1 MIGALL
7 GDMIGAP
14 YEFDRGDKTKDF
26 PLFSKKSGFTDDSVM
41 TIAVAEALLDTLGK
55 NDEVITDALVT
66 SMKKWGKM
74 YPNAGY
80 GGMFI
85 RWLHEKNPKP
95 YGSYGNGSAMRVS
108 SVGWLFDDLD
118 TTRHMAALT
127 ASVSHNHPE
136 GIKGAEAI
144 ANAIFLARNGSSKE
158 EIKDYI
164 IKEFS
169 YDLSRTCDEI
179 RELSIAA
186 ECRGT
191 DATGISYIK
200 NGEIITF
207 KKAKPAHKL
216 HLYFPHGTKAVIGHN
231 RMTTQGSEKKNYNNH
246 PFNGRTAAHSFAFA
260 HNGVLYNGAEMQKE
274 YSLPE
279 TPIETDSY
287 TAVQVLETFDNV
299 DYESVKAVSEAVRGS
314 FVFTIL
320 RDDNTIFLVK
330 GDNPLTVYCYPELGL
345 FVYAST
351 KAILDTAVKLAHIH
365 TAPISYIINEG
376 DIIRIDPDGKISVSK
391 FEMKEDF
398 RFD

>member
-1 MIGALL
+1 MCAI
-7 GDMIGAP
+7 
-14 YEFDRGDKTKDF
+14 Y
-26 PLFSKKSGFTDDSVM
+26 GF
-41 TIAVAEALLDTLGK
+41 L
-55 NDEVITDALVT
+55 N
-66 SMKKWGKM
+66 
-74 YPNAGY
+74 
-80 GGMFI
+80 
-85 RWLHEKNPKP
+85 
-95 YGSYGNGSAMRVS
+95 YGNKVHHR
-108 SVGWLFDDLD
+108 LLL
-118 TTRHMAALT
+118 RL
-127 ASVSHNHPE
+127 
-136 GIKGAEAI
+136 
-144 ANAIFLARNGSSKE
+144 
-158 EIKDYI
+158 
-164 IKEFS
+164 
-169 YDLSRTCDEI
+169 I

-216 HLYFPHGTKAVIGHN
+216 HLYFPRNTVAVIGHN
-231 RMTTQGSEKKNYNNH
+231 RITTQGNVKKNYNNH
-246 PFNGRTAAHSFAFA
+246 PFNGKTAAHSFAFA
-260 HNGVLYNGAEMQKE
+260 HNGVLYNEAEMQKE

-287 TAVQVLETFDNV
+287 TAVQVLETFDTV

-320 RDDNTIFLVK
+320 RDDNTIILVK

-351 KAILDTAVKLAHIH
+351 KTILDTAVKLAHIH

-398 RFD
+398 RFDWRSLYRDSWMPEDDVSSAEILDICGYYGIEKEDVELLMSMGYTVDEIEEMLTDTDYYEATMAEAKALDYQ

>member
-1 MIGALL
+1 MCAI
-7 GDMIGAP
+7 
-14 YEFDRGDKTKDF
+14 Y
-26 PLFSKKSGFTDDSVM
+26 GF
-41 TIAVAEALLDTLGK
+41 L
-55 NDEVITDALVT
+55 N
-66 SMKKWGKM
+66 
-74 YPNAGY
+74 
-80 GGMFI
+80 
-85 RWLHEKNPKP
+85 
-95 YGSYGNGSAMRVS
+95 YGNKVHHRV
-108 SVGWLFDDLD
+108 LL
-118 TTRHMAALT
+118 RL
-127 ASVSHNHPE
+127 
-136 GIKGAEAI
+136 
-144 ANAIFLARNGSSKE
+144 
-158 EIKDYI
+158 
-164 IKEFS
+164 
-169 YDLSRTCDEI
+169 I

-216 HLYFPHGTKAVIGHN
+216 HLYFPRNTVAVIGHN

-246 PFNGRTAAHSFAFA
+246 PFEGKTASHSFAFA
-260 HNGVLYNGAEMQKE
+260 HNGVLYNEAELQQE

-287 TAVQVLETFDNV
+287 TTVQVLETFDTV
-299 DYESVKAVSEAVRGS
+299 DYESVKAVSETVRGS

-320 RDDNTIFLVK
+320 RDDNTLFLVK

>member
-1 MIGALL
+1 MCAI
-7 GDMIGAP
+7 
-14 YEFDRGDKTKDF
+14 Y
-26 PLFSKKSGFTDDSVM
+26 GF
-41 TIAVAEALLDTLGK
+41 L
-55 NDEVITDALVT
+55 N
-66 SMKKWGKM
+66 
-74 YPNAGY
+74 
-80 GGMFI
+80 
-85 RWLHEKNPKP
+85 
-95 YGSYGNGSAMRVS
+95 YGNKVHHR
-108 SVGWLFDDLD
+108 LLL
-118 TTRHMAALT
+118 RL
-127 ASVSHNHPE
+127 
-136 GIKGAEAI
+136 
-144 ANAIFLARNGSSKE
+144 
-158 EIKDYI
+158 
-164 IKEFS
+164 
-169 YDLSRTCDEI
+169 I

-246 PFNGRTAAHSFAFA
+246 PFEGRTASHSFAFA
-260 HNGVLYNGAEMQKE
+260 HNGVLYNEAEMQKE

-287 TAVQVLETFDNV
+287 TAVQVLETFDTV
-299 DYESVKAVSEAVRGS
+299 DYESLKAVSEAVRGS

-320 RDDNTIFLVK
+320 RDDNTLFLVK

-398 RFD
+398 RFDWRSLYRDSWMPEDDVSSAEILDICGYYGIEKEDVELLMSMGYTVDEIEEMLTDTDYFEATMAEAKALDYQ